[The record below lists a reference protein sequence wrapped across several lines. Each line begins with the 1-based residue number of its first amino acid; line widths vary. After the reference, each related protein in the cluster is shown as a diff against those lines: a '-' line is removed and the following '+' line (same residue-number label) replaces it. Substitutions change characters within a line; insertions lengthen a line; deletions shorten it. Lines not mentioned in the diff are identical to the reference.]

1 MHSHNRFHRF
11 PVVLLLLVGCMLTL
25 PAFADAVAGTEPYEE
40 VVSKPIGSFFG
51 NIFNILLIGL
61 IGLLCLL
68 HVITRHIA
76 VFVLILIYCCTHLLL
91 SMLFRLYSPGTAVY
105 LAFPAL
111 LLGLVTFLRLKDPQN
126 NKTPYAG
133 LGATA
138 GLLVCTLHCGI
149 SGFMNNTL
157 INYMHIPLML
167 LLAPLI
173 YVLFGLFNRRNNA
186 ADMKR
191 MAWSMGIIIGLFYLV
206 AILIEGKGSFIRYI
220 NHKHSSDPQVELLW
234 VYQFI
239 SGLLAVALLP
249 LLHSLLTYN
258 GFWKNKPETPETV
271 TGSDFH
277 GDTGKQ

>member
-1 MHSHNRFHRF
+1 MPCHNRFHHF

-25 PAFADAVAGTEPYEE
+25 PAFADAIDGSGTEHE
-40 VVSKPIGSFFG
+40 SGSINYFLG
-51 NIFNILLIGL
+51 NLFNILLIGL

-91 SMLFRLYSPGTAVY
+91 AMLFRLYSPGASVY
-105 LAFPAL
+105 LAFPTL

-126 NKTPYAG
+126 NKTPFAG
-133 LGATA
+133 LGASA

-149 SGFMNNTL
+149 SGFMNSTL

-173 YVLFGLFNRRNNA
+173 YVLYGLFNRHNNA

-220 NHKHSSDPQVELLW
+220 NHRHSSDPQTELLW

-249 LLHSLLTYN
+249 LLHFLLTYN
-258 GFWKNKPETPETV
+258 GFWKNKTETTETV
-271 TGSDFH
+271 AASDSH
-277 GDTGKQ
+277 GDAGKQ